1 MHDRHVTPYRVL
13 ADDCTECRGRA
24 QSIEGLAQLD
34 NRNLMMLASLAQ
46 QEKMAGARP
55 PDTSAM
61 DMWAVSNL
69 RLAARIVYMS
79 GISEEVAR

>member
-13 ADDCTECRGRA
+13 ADDCAECRGRA

-46 QEKMAGARP
+46 QEKMDRP

-69 RLAARIVYMS
+69 RLAARIVYTS
-79 GISEEVAR
+79 GISEETAR